1 MMFADV
7 CVCVWRRCRRVLLM
21 RTGLDASGTYQ
32 VRDLWNKKDLGN
44 FTTSFTA
51 DAVPPHGNVMV
62 HIH

>member
-1 MMFADV
+1 
-7 CVCVWRRCRRVLLM
+7 M